1 MDHSAVFSRL
11 MDEYGNIEQ
20 GKKMDRSISNRD
32 TAAGPD
38 GLNDR
43 MVGDDLMQ
51 IEERNTGAVTWDI
64 YSKYLQFA
72 GGTFWVP
79 TILLL
84 LALSQAAQGDRHS
97 SHICWVQILM
107 LGRSCK

>member
-11 MDEYGNIEQ
+11 MDEYGNMEQ
-20 GKKMDRSISNRD
+20 GKKMDRSTSKRD
-32 TAAGPD
+32 TAVGSD
-38 GLNDR
+38 GLNDK

-72 GGTFWVP
+72 GGIFWAP
-79 TILLL
+79 TIFLLL
-84 LALSQAAQGDRHS
+84 VLSQAAQGDRYS
-97 SHICWVQILM
+97 YDICGVRILI